1 MVTHYP
7 AKFSGYMHCASGDI
21 MVLVC
26 YVILQDLECK
36 SHMIYGKEPLNVSQ
50 HPARFSGHWQF

>member
-1 MVTHYP
+1 MVTHYL

-36 SHMIYGKEPLNVSQ
+36 SHMILWERAPQCKSTPCQV
-50 HPARFSGHWQF
+50 